1 MTGGLTVKGVSH
13 ISGGGTLLPN
23 EEPTIWKDRHMAETA
38 TKPGVRPNN
47 THFSSGPCSKR
58 PGWSLDALS
67 DAPVGRSH
75 RAKVGKAKLK
85 EAIDLTR
92 EILEVPADYRI
103 GIVPASDTGAVE
115 MALWSLLGER
125 PVDMV
130 AWESF
135 GAGWVTDVVKQ
146 LKLKDARKLE
156 APYGELPNLDDIN
169 FDHDVVFT
177 WNGTTSGVRV
187 PNADFIPADR
197 KGLTICD
204 ATSAAFAQN
213 LDFAKLDVVTFSW
226 QKVLGGEGGHGVLI
240 LSPRAVERLET
251 YSPAW
256 PLPKIFRMT
265 KGGKLIEGIFTG
277 ETINTPSML
286 CVEDYIDALN
296 WAKSLGGLKALM
308 ARADANAKVIADFV
322 AANDWIAN
330 LAKDPAT
337 ASNTSVC
344 LTIADK
350 DVLALDADAQAAFAK
365 GMVTL
370 LDKEGVAYDIG
381 AYRDAPSGLRIWAG
395 ATIEK
400 ADMEALMPWLTWA
413 FETQKATL
421 AKAAA

>member
-1 MTGGLTVKGVSH
+1 MKAL
-13 ISGGGTLLPN
+13 ICIYGGGTPLPN
-23 EEPTIWKDRHMAETA
+23 ERLITWKGIDMANATA
-38 TKPGVRPNN
+38 KPDVRPQN

-58 PGWSLDALS
+58 PGWSLEALS
-67 DAPVGRSH
+67 DAPLGRSH
-75 RAKVGKAKLK
+75 RAKVGKTKLK
-85 EAIDLTR
+85 QAIDLTR

-125 PVDMV
+125 GVDMV

-146 LKLKDARKLE
+146 LKLKDVRKIE
-156 APYGELPNLDDIN
+156 AGYGELPDLGTID
-169 FDHDVVFT
+169 FDRDVVFT

-187 PNADFIPADR
+187 PNGDFIPADR

-226 QKVLGGEGGHGVLI
+226 QKVLGGEGAHGVII
-240 LSPRAVERLET
+240 LSPRAVERLTT
-251 YSPAW
+251 YAPAW

-265 KGGKLIEGIFTG
+265 SGGKLIEGIFTG

-286 CVEDYIDALN
+286 CVEDYIDALQ
-296 WAKSLGGLKALM
+296 WSKQVGGLKGLM

-330 LAKDPAT
+330 LAVKAET

-344 LTIADK
+344 LKITDK
-350 DVLALDADAQAAFAK
+350 DVAALDADGQANFAK
-365 GMVTL
+365 GIVSL

-381 AYRDAPSGLRIWAG
+381 HYRDAPSGLRIWAG
-395 ATIEK
+395 ATIETS
-400 ADMEALMPWLTWA
+400 DMQKLMPWLTWA

-421 AKAAA
+421 SQAAA